1 VKPTHICLDCGAVGH
16 AGGYHDHGG
25 GNAGDTA
32 SIAEVLQQLQRGG
45 AALDA
50 LARVREVL
58 DEVSWDAP
66 SDRQAE

>member
-1 VKPTHICLDCGAVGH
+1 MTDSTFDVEAFKREIVD
-16 AGGYHDHGG
+16 DHGG